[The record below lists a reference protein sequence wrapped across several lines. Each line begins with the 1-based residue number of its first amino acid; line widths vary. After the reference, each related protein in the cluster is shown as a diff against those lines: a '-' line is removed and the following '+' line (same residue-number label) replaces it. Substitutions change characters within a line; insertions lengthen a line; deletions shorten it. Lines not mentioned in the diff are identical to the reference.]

1 MKIVGLTG
9 GIGSGKTTVS
19 NMFKELGVPVY
30 IADNEAKN
38 LMSSS
43 KVIKR
48 KLIEL
53 FGPKA
58 YEDNSLNR
66 TYIASKI
73 FNDDTYLQK
82 MNAIIHPKV
91 ANHFKHWLQKQ
102 TSKYVIKEAAIIF
115 EHNMQS
121 QYDYVITV
129 IANEEDRINRILKRD
144 NTTKDKIMSIMK
156 HQLSDDE
163 KVKLSDFVI
172 INDKLEHTKEQVLN
186 IHNSILKNLE

>member
-1 MKIVGLTG
+1 MKVVGLTG

-19 NMFKELGVPVY
+19 NMFKDLGIPVY
-30 IADNEAKN
+30 IADVEAKE
-38 LMSSS
+38 LMNTS

-58 YEDNSLNR
+58 YINNELNR

-73 FNDDTYLQK
+73 FNNNAYLDK

-91 ANHFKHWLQKQ
+91 AMHFKKWLQKQ
-102 TSKYVIKEAAIIF
+102 TSKYVIKESAIIF

-121 QYDYVITV
+121 QYDYIITV
-129 IANEEDRINRILKRD
+129 IANKEERINRILKRD
-144 NTTKDKIMSIMK
+144 NTSKDKILAIME
-156 HQLSDDE
+156 HQLNDDE
-163 KVKLSDFVI
+163 KIKISDFI
-172 INDKLEHTKEQVLN
+172 IVNDNLEHTKEQVLN
-186 IHNSILKNLE
+186 THNSILQDL